1 MSLKKISF
9 KLAIAGMFTLALA
22 ANASAADAYIDYD
35 QSANFSTIKTFQ
47 MADSSKGALAKQN
60 PLLDQQVHQMIAQHL
75 TGLGL
80 QEVTEN
86 PDQVVSYDATT
97 KENHELTTMPMGVG
111 FGLGW
116 RRFGGMG
123 MATTTETTFT
133 EGTLV
138 IDSYEPNGKQ
148 MLWRGIAE
156 SSVSENPQKTE
167 KNIGKSLD
175 KLFEKL
181 AKVIT
186 P

>member
-1 MSLKKISF
+1 VSIQKTPLKLT
-9 KLAIAGMFTLALA
+9 LAIFMLAFA
-22 ANASAADAYIDYD
+22 ATANAAEAYIDYD
-35 QSANFSTIKTFQ
+35 HSADFSTIKTFQ
-47 MADSSKGALAKQN
+47 MADSSNGALAKQN
-60 PLLDQQVHQMIAQHL
+60 QLLDQQVHQMIAQHL

-86 PDQVVSYDATT
+86 PDQVISYDAST
-97 KENHELTTMPMGVG
+97 KENHQLNTIPMGVG

-138 IDSYEPNGKQ
+138 IDSYTPSGKQ
-148 MLWRGIAE
+148 MLWRGISE

-167 KNIGKSLD
+167 KNIGRSLD
-175 KLFEKL
+175 ELFEKL